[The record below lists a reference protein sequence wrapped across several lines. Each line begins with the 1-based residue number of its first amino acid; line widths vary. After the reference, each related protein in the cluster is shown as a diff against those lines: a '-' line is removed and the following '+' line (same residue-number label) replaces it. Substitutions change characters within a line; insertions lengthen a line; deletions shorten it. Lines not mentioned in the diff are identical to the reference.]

1 MKTNFLKTVLIA
13 LLPIC
18 VVSCIP
24 NVPEE
29 EVLPRDA
36 VSFDYYIDQNTDPV
50 YYLDFYVDSDIT
62 FKNTSPETTKGD
74 ATWDF
79 GDGTKMKLDADSAK
93 VPVIHYYTKAG
104 TYRVKLT
111 IGEFT
116 KEQNLMIAPIKPI
129 VKVVFDGDVC
139 EVRNTPITFDIDL
152 PNPKNKPATF
162 TWRLPKQTRDSLDKP
177 VPDSLVFSIKDTT
190 EVIEVPSAVK
200 MWHVGSQKVQLNVVL
215 GGEELEPTFLD
226 VQVAYNKEVP
236 TLYYAEV
243 GKTIKAHKLANDA
256 PADMEI
262 SSYDLGVSSGQHPL
276 NILFHDTL
284 LYVLDAGK
292 QFYYVNDADSVLGDG
307 KISVVAKD
315 GSKVQTMISND
326 GQFAFWDPF
335 YGCIDGD
342 YLYYANRNIG
352 IVRLKL
358 TDRDKVYSAKEFP
371 DWVNHNTLGYY
382 GSGIAFGAIGGMFG
396 KVPVPTEK
404 GGVENIWHW
413 TKFYNANGIFRFTEE
428 DILKTPIYKQD
439 TTKIPKAGI
448 MLTGMW
454 PKAFVY
460 TAKSPTPKFVFSNMD
475 VGYNGVYAASYAEM
489 EAVGETKG
497 NLKPYVLKFENKVFE
512 SATKA
517 NQFGLHMK
525 EGYDS
530 ESIGICQLVYDEIT
544 DCVYF
549 AYRNNIPGNETKFPK
564 SGIYS
569 YNVGTGA
576 VTCLVEGVEAY
587 GVTVNSTPSKLF

>member
-18 VVSCIP
+18 VVSCVP

-62 FKNTSPETTKGD
+62 FKNTSPETTKGNVV
-74 ATWDF
+74 WDF
-79 GDGTKMKLDADSAK
+79 GDGARTELSADSAK

-104 TYRVKLT
+104 TYKVKLT

-129 VKVVFDGDVC
+129 VKVVFDGEMC
-139 EVRNTPITFDIDL
+139 EVRNTPITFKIAL
-152 PNPKNKPATF
+152 PNPKNKPAQF
-162 TWRLPKQTRDSLDKP
+162 TWILPKDTRDAEDQVLDS
-177 VPDSLVFSIKDTT
+177 VAFSIQDTT
-190 EVIEVPSAVK
+190 ETIQVPKDLK
-200 MWHVGSQKVQLNVVL
+200 MWHVGSQKVQLDVVL
-215 GGEELEPTFLD
+215 GEEKLEPTFLD
-226 VQVAYNKEVP
+226 VQVAYNREVP
-236 TLYYAEV
+236 TLYYAQV
-243 GKTIKAHKLANDA
+243 GGTIKALKLANDK
-256 PADMEI
+256 PANMEI
-262 SSYDLGVSSGQHPL
+262 SPYDLGVSSGQHPL

-315 GSKVQTMISND
+315 GSKVQTMISNV
-326 GQFAFWDPF
+326 GQYAFWDPF

-352 IVRLKL
+352 IVKVKL
-358 TDRDKVYSAKEFP
+358 TERDKVYSTKEFP
-371 DWVNHNTLGYY
+371 DFVNHNTLGYY
-382 GSGIAFGAIGGMFG
+382 GSGFAFGAIGGMFG
-396 KVPVPTEK
+396 PVSVPLQDGGTQKV
-404 GGVENIWHW
+404 WHW
-413 TKFYNANGIFRFTEE
+413 TKFYNANGIFRFTED

-439 TTKIPKAGI
+439 TTKVPKAGI

-475 VGYNGVYAASYAEM
+475 VGYNGIYAGTYAEI

-497 NLKPYVLKFENKVFE
+497 NLKPYVVTYEGKVFE
-512 SATKA
+512 STTKG

-530 ESIGICQLVYDEIT
+530 EAVGICQLAYDEVN

-549 AYRNNIPGNETKFPK
+549 AYRNNVPGNETIYPK

-569 YNVGTGA
+569 YNVATGA

-587 GVTVNSTPSKLF
+587 GVAVNNTPSKLF